1 MERKKYEF
9 KIGTLIRT
17 LEVECFEWG
26 VRVIKGDKPKDAIR
40 TYYET
45 RNFRLTKSYPTIE
58 ANVKRGLSYFKYYKF
73 NKQ

>member
-1 MERKKYEF
+1 MKREKYEF
-9 KIGTLIRT
+9 KINTLTRT
-17 LEVECFEWG
+17 LEVERFEWG

-45 RNFRLTKSYPTIE
+45 RNFYLTKKYPTIE